1 MRKSPTARIRAVAFL
16 AALLL
21 ATSAALAETV
31 VPYVTLQ
38 EQNFRTEI
46 DGKPVGL
53 YTIRNRNGMEVRIT
67 NYGARIEQILV
78 RDRNGEL
85 GDVVQG
91 YETIDQVRNGQGSMG
106 AFIGRYANR
115 IANGRFTLEGKE
127 YQLSLNS
134 GPNSSH
140 GGTKGSRFQVFDA
153 EGFRPV

>member
-78 RDRNGEL
+78 PDRHGQL

-91 YETIDQVRNGQGSMG
+91 YETIDQVRSGQGSMG
-106 AFIGRYANR
+106 AFIGRYAN
-115 IANGRFTLEGKE
+115 
-127 YQLSLNS
+127 
-134 GPNSSH
+134 
-140 GGTKGSRFQVFDA
+140 
-153 EGFRPV
+153 